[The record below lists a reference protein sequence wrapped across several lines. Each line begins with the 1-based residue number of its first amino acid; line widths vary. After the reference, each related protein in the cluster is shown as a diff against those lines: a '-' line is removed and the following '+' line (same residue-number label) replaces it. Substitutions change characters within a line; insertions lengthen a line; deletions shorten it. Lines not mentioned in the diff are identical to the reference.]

1 MVTSSVMK
9 DLNTSYKLVWQ
20 PLVGQM
26 NSISLVVRIC
36 YLVDVYLENTDVSS
50 VRPTLKSNLL
60 NSPYTDLNNRKEI

>member
-1 MVTSSVMK
+1 MK

>member
-1 MVTSSVMK
+1 MK

-20 PLVGQM
+20 PLVGQI